1 MTRYERE
8 DIKPKDEWLTE
19 IVNILNVNINS
30 IKKCDYNKLINS
42 IYTLM

>member
-30 IKKCDYNKLINS
+30 IKKCDYNKLIKS

>member
-8 DIKPKDEWLTE
+8 DIKLKDEWLTE

-30 IKKCDYNKLINS
+30 IKKYDYNKLINS